1 MADYVK
7 FFFEL
12 SNNTKLYHWMT
23 TSFAR
28 HKASDKLF
36 ESIIDL
42 SDKFMETYMGRYG
55 RPSIINDK
63 TAKLNV
69 KTYTDKSIIEY
80 YNSCKA
86 ILETSFVKQL
96 KPTDTDL
103 LNIRDELLGSINQVL
118 YLFTLA

>member
-1 MADYVK
+1 MSDYVK

-36 ESIIDL
+36 EAIIDL
-42 SDKFMETYMGRYG
+42 SDKFMEVYMGSYG
-55 RPSIINDK
+55 RPVINDK
-63 TAKLNV
+63 ALKLNI
-69 KTYTDKSIIEY
+69 KHYSDKSVIEY
-80 YNSCKA
+80 YKSCKTY
-86 ILETSFVKQL
+86 LEGPFSKSL
-96 KPTDTDL
+96 KATDTDL

>member
-36 ESIIDL
+36 DSIIDL

-55 RPSIINDK
+55 RPSTINDR

-86 ILETSFVKQL
+86 YLESSFAKQL